1 MKSVTRFPQLFVTV
15 LWFALS
21 TAACGD
27 EASAPPQSGST
38 ILTRG
43 TGLDFT
49 TGRLEN
55 PGTYANTDLYAT
67 ENGDSGMRLATGGD
81 SPTQNR
87 PIIWFRNAG
96 MVLETYDSLSE
107 VPTDRPT
114 GVDFL
119 TNAKT
124 GYGFVLQSID
134 GDYIR
139 GWISNATATSVSVEW
154 DRLID

>member
-1 MKSVTRFPQLFVTV
+1 MKSVTRRILSVV
-15 LWFALS
+15 ALLNLALALS
-21 TAACGD
+21 ACGD

-38 ILTRG
+38 ILTKG

-49 TGRLEN
+49 TGDLEN

-67 ENGDSGMRLATGGD
+67 ENGESGMRLATGGD
-81 SPTQNR
+81 SPTSNR

-96 MVLETYDSLSE
+96 MVLETYGSLSE

-124 GYGFVLQSID
+124 GYGFVLQSVD

-139 GWISNATATSVSVEW
+139 GWISSATATSVSIEW

>member
-1 MKSVTRFPQLFVTV
+1 MKSVTRLTIV
-15 LWFALS
+15 ALAL
-21 TAACGD
+21 TLTLVACGD

-38 ILTRG
+38 ILTDE

-49 TGRLEN
+49 TGQLEN
-55 PGTYANTDLYAT
+55 PGNFANTDLFAT
-67 ENGDSGMRLATGGD
+67 KLGESGMRLATGGD
-81 SPTQNR
+81 SPTHNR
-87 PIIWFRNAG
+87 PIVWFRNAG
-96 MVLETYDSLSE
+96 MVLETYASLSE

-124 GYGFVLQSID
+124 GYGFVLQSVD

-139 GWISNATATSVSVEW
+139 GWISNATATSVSIEW

>member
-1 MKSVTRFPQLFVTV
+1 MKSVTRFPLLLV
-15 LWFALS
+15 LALW
-21 TAACGD
+21 TFACGD

-38 ILTRG
+38 ILTKG

-49 TGRLEN
+49 TGSLEN

-67 ENGDSGMRLATGGD
+67 ENGESGMRLATGGD
-81 SPTQNR
+81 NPTDNR
-87 PIIWFRNAG
+87 PIVWFRNAG
-96 MVLETYDSLSE
+96 NVLETFASLDE
-107 VPTDRPT
+107 VPTERPT

-124 GYGFVLQSID
+124 GYGFVLQSVD

-139 GWISNATATSVSVEW
+139 GWISNATATSVSIEW
-154 DRLID
+154 DRLIE